1 MGIQFHYMK
10 FYNLKPFIVVLI
22 LVVFFLL
29 PNISLAKSPESYG
42 FTSQKTLPGDSKY
55 RLKRLKERTIEFFKI
70 SSKSKSAYR
79 EVLLERRLSEL
90 VSLVENK
97 NANEIANSTQ
107 RFAYQAGKLAEGS
120 YEDKSDRKKEII
132 VVFEKYKPVLGEMR
146 DNFHSNSP
154 FWLLSQQDI
163 DTLDI
168 LSDRLK

>member
-1 MGIQFHYMK
+1 MK
-10 FYNLKPFIVVLI
+10 SFSFKLFVAI
-22 LVVFFLL
+22 LVFAVFFLS
-29 PNISLAKSPESYG
+29 PNVSLAKSPESYG

-55 RLKRLKERTIEFFKI
+55 QVKRLKERITEFFKL
-70 SSKSKSAYR
+70 SYKSKSTYR
-79 EVLLERRLSEL
+79 QLLLEKRLSEL

-120 YEDKSDRKKEII
+120 YKDKSDRKKEII
-132 VVFEKYKPVLGEMR
+132 LLFDKYKPILGEMR

-163 DTLDI
+163 DTLNI